1 VSRVHIRGMV
11 KPVKTESGLVQRTRR
26 GGESTHLNPAIARLI
41 ADMPQREAERRAWV
55 ERNKPDEVARLAS
68 RYASRGAHRQNPD
81 PEEFDLHKLTRNYLE
96 HETDIHPPSDTTWR
110 DYAAEAAGNCALIG
124 LGHLQNLASNGDQRA
139 LASLTDLAAGATE
152 ALNQI
157 SRGAPERVR
166 PIARRRFLWPFLKAR
181 KERFGDDHKSLLRQ
195 IQLGHELPFSCEALG
210 RIRPSNLTSRT
221 AIMLLC
227 RLDAY
232 RPKRSTWAGFMR
244 HPRLEWEGMAA
255 RLKPFSAA
263 MWSDWFEAAWK
274 ALLDDHDGKP
284 EADPELRQLG
294 LYRASHSTEMYGGA
308 QKTVTSKTRESNIRD
323 GIREKLRKA
332 VKRLSEQP
340 K

>member
-1 VSRVHIRGMV
+1 VHIRGMV
-11 KPVKTESGLVQRTRR
+11 KPVKTESRRAQRTT
-26 GGESTHLNPAIARLI
+26 GGAESAHPNPAIARLI
-41 ADMPQREAERRAWV
+41 ADMPQREAERRAWF
-55 ERNKPDEVARLAS
+55 ERNKPDDVVSLVS
-68 RYASRGAHRQNPD
+68 CYASRGAHRQNPD
-81 PEEFDLHKLTRNYLE
+81 PDEFDLHKFTWSYLE
-96 HETDIHPPSDTTWR
+96 NKTDIHPPSDTTWR
-110 DYAAEAAGNCALIG
+110 DYAAEAAGNCASIG
-124 LGHLQNLASNGDQRA
+124 LGHLKNLASNGDQRA
-139 LASLTDLAAGATE
+139 LASLADLAAGATE

-166 PIARRRFLWPFLKAR
+166 PIARRRFLWPLLKAR

-195 IQLGHELPFSCEALG
+195 IQLGNELPFSCEALG
-210 RIRPSNLTSRT
+210 RIRRSNITSRT
-221 AIMLLC
+221 AMMLLC

-232 RPKRSTWAGFMR
+232 RPKLNTWAGFIR
-244 HPRLEWEGMAA
+244 QPRLEWEKMATHLA
-255 RLKPFSAA
+255 PFSAA

-284 EADPELRQLG
+284 EADPELRRLG
-294 LYRASHSTEMYGGA
+294 LYRENHSAERYGGA
-308 QKTVTSKTRESNIRD
+308 QKTVTNKTRESNIRD